1 MKLIYDT
8 STMHDFRIGDTVSLI
23 TSPQD
28 VMNVCS
34 VFGQRL
40 IECSWTGKEGKV
52 YKHSFRPESLQFITV
67 DDPTAFHHQDY
78 FLRINTD
85 EEEDSFPSF

>member
-1 MKLIYDT
+1 
-8 STMHDFRIGDTVSLI
+8 MHDFRVGDTVYLI
-23 TSPQD
+23 TSPED
-28 VMNVCS
+28 VMQICS

-52 YKHSFRPESLQFITV
+52 YKHSFRPESLQLVTE
-67 DDPTAFHHQDY
+67 DDPTTFHHQDH

-85 EEEDSFPSF
+85 EDDDSFPSL